1 MKPLYLYILLIVS
14 LFTGLLNSTSF
25 AGVEHSDQ
33 RGQFEHDAK
42 HNLIDKPLTGKQ
54 LIITSGMQY
63 EYAKSLFNAQDYDT
77 AIIEFKR
84 FIHFFPDSRHNE
96 QAKFNIAVSLFYLK
110 KYHDAARAF
119 NEIII
124 KGRENN
130 ITKQSIFFQ
139 SRSFINL
146 GNIGYAQIVLQNYLK
161 LVEDTDDTDTKDKI
175 YFNLAQIYLA
185 QARKLKPSKLS
196 RPGPLAMARKYL
208 LKISQPNA
216 DKYKTDQY
224 LDMVLKAEHAP
235 KKNPTAAG
243 LFAIVPGAGFLYCE
257 RYHDA
262 FITFLLNA
270 GLIIAACEAW
280 DDNKALASVIGFV
293 ETGFYSGNIY
303 GSISSTHK
311 YNKAQIMKILGQDF
325 SIEPHFDPENR
336 GYGLS
341 FNFGF

>member
-1 MKPLYLYILLIVS
+1 MKHLYLYILLIVS
-14 LFTGLLNSTSF
+14 VLAGLSGTGF
-25 AGVEHSDQ
+25 AEFEHSELSE
-33 RGQFEHDAK
+33 QFEHDEK

-63 EYAKSLFNAQDYDT
+63 GYAESLFNAQDYDT
-77 AIIEFKR
+77 AIVEFKR
-84 FIHFFPDSRHNE
+84 FIHFFPKSRQNE
-96 QAKFNIAVSLFYLK
+96 QAKFNIAVSLFNLK
-110 KYHDAARAF
+110 KYHDAARDF

-124 KGRENN
+124 KGRENS

-161 LVEDTDDTDTKDKI
+161 LVDDTDTKDKI
-175 YFNLAQIYLA
+175 YFNLAQIYLSE
-185 QARKLKPSKLS
+185 ARKSIPSKLLKS
-196 RPGPLAMARKYL
+196 GPLAMAKKYL
-208 LKISQPNA
+208 LKISQLNA

-224 LDMVLKAEHAP
+224 LDLVLKAEYVP
-235 KKNPTAAG
+235 RKNPTAAG

-262 FITFLLNA
+262 FITFLLNT
-270 GLIIAACEAW
+270 GLMVAAYEAW

-303 GSISSTHK
+303 GSISSAHK
-311 YNKAQIMKILGQDF
+311 YNKAQIIKILGQDF
-325 SIEPHFDPENR
+325 SIEPDFDPVNR

-341 FNFGF
+341 FNFRF